1 MPDAPSS
8 PSLLQHWLIAEG
20 LQGRGDVKLVQGFC
34 ERLVALGIP
43 VFRVFV
49 GADVLHPTKEARALR
64 WRRGTAI
71 VDTDAMRGGGAVS
84 DQAWR
89 ASPFFAM
96 LEHGKSEMRVRLDDP
111 ARVAAFPILPELKQ
125 EGATEYAAFVV
136 PLGGVLRFGQVEEIY
151 ASFATDHAGGL
162 SETDVA
168 VLRSVLPAMALA
180 LHAQRMGVAGRTL
193 LNTYLGADAADRV
206 LAGNIVR
213 GQAESIR
220 AVIWSS
226 DLAGF
231 TRVADEIPAD
241 QMLAMLNAYAEVVV
255 DAVEA
260 RGGDVLKFIG
270 DGILAIFREDDPFV
284 ACGRALDAARAM
296 LARVDAL
303 KAERRA
309 AALPAAGVNLAL
321 HVGEV
326 LYGNFGSSTRLD
338 FTVLGPAVNET
349 SRIAALSHS
358 LEQRVIVSSAFA
370 VECGPRRIELVS
382 LGRYA
387 LRGVARPQELFTFD
401 VGYAPPTPD
410 GGRPRSVETLRV
422 DPRGQ

>member
-1 MPDAPSS
+1 MPDTL
-8 PSLLQHWLIAEG
+8 PSLSLQDWLVAEG
-20 LQGRGDVKLVQGFC
+20 LRGRGDATLVQGFC
-34 ERLVALGIP
+34 ERLLTLGVP

-49 GADVLHPTKEARALR
+49 GSDVLHPTKEARALR

-71 VDTDAMRGGGAVS
+71 VDTDAVRGGGKVT

-96 LEHGKSEMRVRLDDP
+96 LERGKSEMRLKLDDP
-111 ARVAAFPILPELKQ
+111 ARAAAFPILPELKQ

-151 ASFATDHAGGL
+151 ASFATDRAGGFGDADMAAL
-162 SETDVA
+162 RA
-168 VLRSVLPAMALA
+168 VMPTLALA
-180 LHAQRMGVAGRTL
+180 LHAQRLGVAGRTL
-193 LNTYLGADAADRV
+193 LDTYLGADAADRV
-206 LAGNIVR
+206 LAGNIMR
-213 GQAESIR
+213 GQPESIR

-241 QMLAMLNAYAEVVV
+241 EMLAMLNAYAEVVV
-255 DAVEA
+255 DVVEG

-296 LARVDAL
+296 LARIDAL

-309 AALPAAGVNLAL
+309 AGLPVAGVNLAL

-326 LYGNFGSSTRLD
+326 LYGNFGSATRLD

-370 VECGPRRIELVS
+370 VECGPRRVELVS

-401 VGYAPPTPD
+401 VEAAPGARHTYRHTE
-410 GGRPRSVETLRV
+410 GGRQTAE
-422 DPRGQ
+422 